1 MTFGAIFHQGKGKR
15 LEWTPHPPPDKHS
28 PTESFLTPRSWR
40 NPSEWFGHK
49 NNVLLE
55 ENKFNSCVQ
64 DSDLELTVLS
74 RLYQGSLSAETWP
87 FWEKTKPSSCYKS
100 YETCWH
106 TRISAQLLCVCWLG
120 RTLEAANALWRE
132 GCLQKRPT
140 AECLQWMRS
149 ELNCQSPILQTNF
162 WPFQPNISG
171 GTFQN
176 AYHII
181 TGHRNT
187 TK

>member
-1 MTFGAIFHQGKGKR
+1 MTCGAIFHQGKGKR

-28 PTESFLTPRSWR
+28 PTESFLTLIHDEIPY
-40 NPSEWFGHK
+40 N
-49 NNVLLE
+49 
-55 ENKFNSCVQ
+55 
-64 DSDLELTVLS
+64 DLVTRITCCWKRISSTHVCMTLIWSFTVLS

-132 GCLQKRPT
+132 ACLQKRPT

-149 ELNCQSPILQTNF
+149 ELN
-162 WPFQPNISG
+162 
-171 GTFQN
+171 
-176 AYHII
+176 Y
-181 TGHRNT
+181 
-187 TK
+187 